1 MGYSM
6 GGLATQMSASNED
19 YVSTWNI
26 GAAIAFHAA
35 PYYKEWSK
43 VPIFFTAGDY

>member
-6 GGLATQMSASNED
+6 GGLATLMSASNED

-26 GAAIAFHAA
+26 GAAIAFHPVA
-35 PYYKEWSK
+35 YYKGWSQ
-43 VPIFFTAGDY
+43 VPIFLTSGDI